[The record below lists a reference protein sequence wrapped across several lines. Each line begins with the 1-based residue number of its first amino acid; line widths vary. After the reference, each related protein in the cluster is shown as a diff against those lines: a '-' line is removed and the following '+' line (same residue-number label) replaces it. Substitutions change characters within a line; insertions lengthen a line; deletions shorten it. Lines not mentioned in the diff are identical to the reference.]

1 MVVRF
6 PAGPQ
11 VSLKCGD
18 QSKDNGASHK
28 KRTQIAGRSCPGG
41 DTNIAEFSVGNTM
54 RRIDYEAARFSRL
67 LGTLPVQV
75 DTTGLKLADSDMLVI
90 LLNLP
95 ETEELCPPPQ
105 RRRQL

>member
-1 MVVRF
+1 VVVRF

-11 VSLKCGD
+11 VRFKCGD

-28 KRTQIAGRSCPGG
+28 KGHRLQGDPVLAATQTSLS
-41 DTNIAEFSVGNTM
+41 FSVGNTI

-75 DTTGLKLADSDMLVI
+75 DTTGLKLADSDMLVV